1 MWVDVDDIQQKHGS
15 PDRGATAQQP
25 QQVAQA
31 LMEQQDKDG
40 REDPYFESD
49 ACGIEVYMFVS
60 HPTRVFIST
69 CTVTRGNNS
78 YNKGQGNSRYT
89 SYNKGHHAD
98 VI

>member
-1 MWVDVDDIQQKHGS
+1 MWVEVDDIQEEHGS
-15 PDRGATAQQP
+15 PQGSATAQQP
-25 QQVAQA
+25 HQVAQA
-31 LMEQQDKDG
+31 LIEQQDKDG
-40 REDPYFESD
+40 REDPYFESG

-89 SYNKGHHAD
+89 SYNKGHHTD